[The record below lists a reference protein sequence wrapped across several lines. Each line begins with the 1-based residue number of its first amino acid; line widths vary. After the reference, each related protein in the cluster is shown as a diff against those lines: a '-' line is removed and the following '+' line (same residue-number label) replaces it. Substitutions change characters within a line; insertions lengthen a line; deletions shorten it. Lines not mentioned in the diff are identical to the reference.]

1 MVIFEVR
8 LKTMFEAIVN
18 GRSRKPILDGLLE
31 VELDEGGQFDLRKR
45 LIQSVLLS
53 FKINP
58 KIMVPI
64 GPRY

>member
-1 MVIFEVR
+1 
-8 LKTMFEAIVN
+8 MFEAIVN

-31 VELDEGGQFDLRKR
+31 VESDEGGQFDLRKR

-53 FKINP
+53 FKIHP
-58 KIMVPI
+58 KIMVPN